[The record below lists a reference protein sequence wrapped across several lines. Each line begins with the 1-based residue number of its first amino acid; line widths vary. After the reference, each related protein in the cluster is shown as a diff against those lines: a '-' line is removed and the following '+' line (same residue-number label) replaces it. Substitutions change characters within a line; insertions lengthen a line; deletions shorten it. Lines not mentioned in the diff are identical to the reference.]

1 MTSGINNIGYDQG
14 PFQITRLTT
23 KSFVEEEGT
32 ADDGSS
38 HYLELDENAMLEPAA
53 DAEWEIPRENVTVEK
68 IIGKGAFGQVAQGT
82 VFSLHG
88 GKETTTV
95 AIKMLKGKYTK
106 LEHE

>member
-1 MTSGINNIGYDQG
+1 MTSGINNIGYNQG
-14 PFQITRLTT
+14 PLQITRLTT
-23 KSFVEEEGT
+23 KSFGVEEET
-32 ADDGSS
+32 ADDGTSD
-38 HYLELDENAMLEPAA
+38 YLDLDENAMLEPA
-53 DAEWEIPRENVTVEK
+53 DEEWEIPRESVTVHK

-106 LEHE
+106 L